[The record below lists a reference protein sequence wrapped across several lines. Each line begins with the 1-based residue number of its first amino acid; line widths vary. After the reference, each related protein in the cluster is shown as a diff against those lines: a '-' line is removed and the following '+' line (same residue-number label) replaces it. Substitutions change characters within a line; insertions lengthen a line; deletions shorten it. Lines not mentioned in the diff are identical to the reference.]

1 MNFNN
6 PEVVELG
13 LAEDLVQD
21 VLGMPNSED
30 TSDSRVKVFS
40 ATYIADAE

>member
-21 VLGMPNSED
+21 EIGMPNSEG